1 MKTIIWIL
9 SIALLVSLLVNFYY
23 WDLTRDT
30 EIKLDLA
37 DSQSKLRVK
46 EADIRTARRDTA
58 IALLQ
63 FKMDSASQHHLQR
76 QGSLLEA
83 LNAKKERIVKLPQ
96 IVLTDSNQVKA
107 AIHTRDSVIDLQDGL
122 IEDLT
127 VERNGIQADCKSL
140 TDSLLANIG
149 DLKDIRIELDGQ
161 VQRRNEALAKEKK
174 KGKWYKRGLIA
185 AGAVIVYL
193 AVKPD

>member
-1 MKTIIWIL
+1 MKIIIWTL

-30 EIKLDLA
+30 EIKLDLT
-37 DSQSKLRVK
+37 DNQSKLRVK

-63 FKMDSASQHHLQR
+63 FKMDSTANASIKEQGMLKTEIKGLRRRERLSR
-76 QGSLLEA
+76 QDT
-83 LNAKKERIVKLPQ
+83 IT
-96 IVLTDSNQVKA
+96 ITLTDSVYMA
-107 AIHTRDSVIDLQDGL
+107 DDAL
-122 IEDLT
+122 ILSLT
-127 VERNGIQADCKSL
+127 SERNGIKADCKAL